1 MAPKAKAKVKAKAK
15 AGGGVRHR
23 RPAALAGGRRGGA
36 PVAPGAGGRVRRRG
50 GAHSWNAGRECA
62 LHDVRLED
70 FKVGQILEI
79 SDGIYYGEKMKV
91 CGKLVKLEMSEGD
104 HFHLFLRL
112 LGTTS
117 EALLKVFTSGPTEL
131 FVIHRCSPECKQE
144 ETGDR
149 YVHGRRGRL
158 VLDLDAEDGWMRN
171 LETVVEL
178 PPERDDLRDLRDREK
193 ALAGSAKDPK
203 EDKKE
208 ESCASSSQSSRKKD
222 KRKKTKKKKDKSKEG
237 EKTKK
242 KEKEKKDAKLD
253 GRHALQASIKE
264 PEALFGGT
272 GLSATEKVRRRVIH
286 RAKKFVKKKKDK
298 SSSSSTSSS
307 EGSSSHEEDA
317 IQDGVFVETSR
328 ARGVFERYPGVLT
341 EQSLRAM
348 RTTLLQEI
356 GEDPVTLGIKPIA
369 VAYYR
374 QQLVKKLN
382 GPASRE
388 ALTLC
393 MAMDLLLRGR
403 ACQAMDVLA
412 QRLKSVEAV
421 SSGAH
426 WQVAQRMEVTPPDL
440 ALIAQPGELRG
451 AQKESYEDSRT
462 LWLASNPGGGKD
474 KNKKGPKGD
483 PRKGDGKKD
492 TKDNPKGKGQGDK
505 KDAK

>member
-36 PVAPGAGGRVRRRG
+36 PVVPGAGGRVRRRG

-62 LHDVRLED
+62 LHEVRLED

-79 SDGIYYGEKMKV
+79 SDGIYYGEKMRV
-91 CGKLVKLEMSEGD
+91 CGKLVKLEMYEGD

-117 EALLKVFTSGPTEL
+117 EALLKVFSSGPTEL

-193 ALAGSAKDPK
+193 ALAGSARDPK

-222 KRKKTKKKKDKSKEG
+222 KKKKTKKKKGRSKER
-237 EKTKK
+237 EKAKK

-264 PEALFGGT
+264 PEALFWRHGT
-272 GLSATEKVRRRVIH
+272 QCHREGEEKGDSSCQEVRQEEEGQKQLFID
-286 RAKKFVKKKKDK
+286 VKQRGKQQQ
-298 SSSSSTSSS
+298 
-307 EGSSSHEEDA
+307 DA

-369 VAYYR
+369 VAYFR
-374 QQLVKKLN
+374 QQLARKLN

-393 MAMDLLLRGR
+393 MTMDLLLRGR
-403 ACQAMDVLA
+403 ACQAMDVVA

-421 SSGAH
+421 SSGTH

-474 KNKKGPKGD
+474 KSKKGPKGD

-505 KDAK
+505 KDSK